1 MRKKC
6 LTWKSGPVIFY
17 QSRNVFRKIKRYFDY
32 LVFSIL
38 LIALL
43 FFCRSERQK
52 CWSSCYRQ
60 WNFNLIMCVFIWYT
74 CLHWQLITTGH
85 LVTVQICW
93 PQSTLLKIYFF
104 CFRIQGQRPLHSSCF
119 RKVILTQNVDPAQS
133 KSCPTFFFLLI
144 KVDLAKVPRSA
155 DEHNCQSQSL
165 CGADVSPAC
174 HDGKVNVGGRQAHY
188 LGLSVTRP
196 VGQNEMQKNSNQP
209 KDNTLH
215 SIPSPLHFSPIIC
228 T

>member
-1 MRKKC
+1 M
-6 LTWKSGPVIFY
+6 
-17 QSRNVFRKIKRYFDY
+17 
-32 LVFSIL
+32 FSTL
-38 LIALL
+38 LIGLL

-60 WNFNLIMCVFIWYT
+60 WNFNLMCVFIWYT

-85 LVTVQICW
+85 LVTVQICR
-93 PQSTLLKIYFF
+93 PQSTLLKIFF
-104 CFRIQGQRPLHSSCF
+104 LFLFQIQSQRPLHSSCIVSGKSF
-119 RKVILTQNVDPAQS
+119 WHKTWILRSQKVAPL
-133 KSCPTFFFLLI
+133 FFFLLI

-209 KDNTLH
+209 EDNTLH